1 MPLIFVLI
9 FIMQTIEEQKKK
21 KAEYDKIYREK
32 NKERIRK
39 NKSKWYCENKE
50 RKKEYDEKYRNEHI
64 EERKKVKEKWDKRNK
79 KNVSEYNK
87 IYYSTILGLAKRRK
101 NHYLADDK
109 NKGFDTA
116 NTIDENWIVENIL
129 TNNKCIYCG
138 DNEPS
143 HLGCDR
149 IDNDKGH
156 TPDNVVCSCPICN
169 WERYLENLSVEEFI
183 EYRKTHPRF
192 KEKISDNIDRKTGEK
207 KPLKKKII

>member
-1 MPLIFVLI
+1 
-9 FIMQTIEEQKKK
+9 MQTIEEQKKK

-79 KNVSEYNK
+79 KNISEYNK